1 MAMMT
6 RRSLAKLTLG
16 AGLAAMVPTA
26 VVAARPRIV
35 IVGGGA
41 AGASVARRLAV
52 GGVALDVILIEAN
65 PVYSALFGSNR
76 FLAGIGERE
85 NLDFRLDSLSSGGI
99 EVVNARAEA
108 VDGAK
113 REVVLADGRRV
124 AFDRAVA
131 APGID
136 FRFEAIEGLGP
147 ETVARFPHAYKLGSE
162 VYDLK
167 ARLDALPP
175 GGTVAVTAPER
186 PYRCTPAPYERASMM
201 ALYLKRNN
209 PKAKVLILDT
219 KVEFP
224 LMDRMIPEWE
234 TRFSE
239 MIEWVSADFG
249 GRVTGVD
256 PATGTVITDEET
268 FEADLANVIPPQRA
282 GDLAVDSGL
291 ADEGG
296 WCPVDP
302 VTLEST
308 LVPGVHVIGDAIDA
322 GDMSKSGHA
331 ANSQAQVCA
340 AAVMAL
346 VSGKAP
352 PAPTYDNDC
361 YFLIDEGHGLK
372 VGGEYVAKDG
382 RITGVKGYSSEPG
395 EDEETRRQTAEEG
408 SAWYRSITGEIFGP
422 AS

>member
-1 MAMMT
+1 MAKMT
-6 RRSLAKLTLG
+6 RRALARLTLG
-16 AGLAAMVPTA
+16 AGLAAVVPA
-26 VVAARPRIV
+26 AVAAERPRILV
-35 IVGGGA
+35 VGGGA

-52 GGVALDVILIEAN
+52 GDGLNVILIEAN

-76 FLAGIGERE
+76 FLADIGERE
-85 NLDFRLDSLSSGGI
+85 SLDFRLDRLSSGGI

-108 VDGAK
+108 IDGAK
-113 REVVLADGRRV
+113 REVVLTDGRRV

-136 FRFEAIEGLGP
+136 FRFEAIDGLGP
-147 ETVARFPHAYKLGSE
+147 ETVTRFPHAYKLGSE

-209 PKAKVLILDT
+209 PEAKVLILDS

-234 TRFSE
+234 TRYGE

-249 GRVTGVD
+249 GRVTGID
-256 PATGTVITDEET
+256 PATGALVTEDET

-282 GDLAVDSGL
+282 GDLAVNSGL
-291 ADEGG
+291 TDESG

-302 VTLEST
+302 LTLEST
-308 LVPGVHVIGDAIDA
+308 LVPGVHIIGDAIDA

-331 ANSQAQVCA
+331 ANSQAKVCA
-340 AAVMAL
+340 AAVMAM
-346 VSGKAP
+346 VSGEAAP
-352 PAPTYDNDC
+352 VPAYDNDC

-382 RITGVKGYSSEPG
+382 RITGVKGYSSDPG
-395 EDEETRRQTAEEG
+395 EDDAARRQTAEDG
-408 SAWYRSITGEIFGP
+408 VKWYRSITGEIFGP
-422 AS
+422 AF

>member
-6 RRSLAKLTLG
+6 RRALAKMTLG
-16 AGLAAMVPTA
+16 VGLAAMAPSIVA
-26 VVAARPRIV
+26 AARPRIV
-35 IVGGGA
+35 VVGGGA
-41 AGASVARRLAV
+41 AGASVARRLAAA
-52 GGVALDVILIEAN
+52 GVALDVMLVEAN

-76 FLAGIGERE
+76 FLAGIGERDS
-85 NLDFRLDSLSSGGI
+85 LDFRLDSLSSGGI

-108 VDGAK
+108 VDGVK
-113 REVVLADGRRV
+113 RQVVLADGRRI
-124 AFDRAVA
+124 AFDRAVV

-136 FRFEAIEGLGP
+136 FRFETIDGLGP
-147 ETVARFPHAYKLGSE
+147 ATVARFPHAYKLGSE

-167 ARLDALPP
+167 ARLESLPS

-209 PKAKVLILDT
+209 PEAKVLILDS

-234 TRFSE
+234 TRYGE

-256 PATGTVITDEET
+256 PATGALVAEDET
-268 FEADLANVIPPQRA
+268 FDTDLANVIPPQRA
-282 GDLAVDSGL
+282 GDLAVNSGL
-291 ADEGG
+291 ADESG

-302 VTLEST
+302 VTLESA

-331 ANSQAQVCA
+331 ANSQAKVCA
-340 AAVMAL
+340 AAVTAL
-346 VSGKAP
+346 VSGKAAP
-352 PAPTYDNDC
+352 VPAYDNDC
-361 YFLIDEGHGLK
+361 YFLIDEGHGLR

-382 RITGVKGYSSEPG
+382 RITGIKGYSSDPG
-395 EDEETRRQTAEEG
+395 EDDAVRRKTAEDG
-408 SAWYRSITGEIFGP
+408 VKWYRSITGEIFGP
-422 AS
+422 GT